1 MLGSSMLLFFIVPFQ
16 ILYSAISGVGNL
28 VGIDLDA
35 LIGQID
41 PEMIGPTMNQIL
53 LPFQVIADAIFSMF
67 M

>member
-1 MLGSSMLLFFIVPFQ
+1 MLGSSMLLFFIVPFYA
-16 ILYSAISGVGNL
+16 LYSAVSGVGDL

-41 PEMIGPTMNQIL
+41 PENIGTVMNEIL
-53 LPFQVIADAIFSMF
+53 LPFQVIADMILHMF

>member
-16 ILYSAISGVGNL
+16 ILYSAVSGVGDL

-41 PEMIGPTMNQIL
+41 PEMIGPTLNQIL
-53 LPFQVIADAIFSMF
+53 LPFQVLADTILHMF

>member
-1 MLGSSMLLFFIVPFQ
+1 MLGSSMLLFFIVPFE
-16 ILYSAISGVGNL
+16 IIYSAVSGAGDL

-53 LPFQVIADAIFSMF
+53 LPFQVVADTILHIFM
-67 M
+67 